1 MNTIDLVLSKS
12 NFLKAVSINVDFQN
26 IEHIIGFPLPDDYKY
41 YLTSYKKFEGFI
53 GNEYLRLWESET
65 RLQLNKDYNIDSLVN
80 VIAIGTNGNAEFIGI
95 ELKNNS
101 YGIILSPFI
110 HLDKNNFIPI
120 GKSFTDML
128 IKLDSG
134 DAWYK

>member
-1 MNTIDLVLSKS
+1 
-12 NFLKAVSINVDFQN
+12 
-26 IEHIIGFPLPDDYKY
+26 
-41 YLTSYKKFEGFI
+41 
-53 GNEYLRLWESET
+53 
-65 RLQLNKDYNIDSLVN
+65 LQLNKDYNIDSLVN